1 MQQLLIKES
10 DQYNKDSITV
20 HKEAVQNLVFSHF
33 IYERIVKV
41 IYNHD
46 WLHAKL
52 KL

>member
-10 DQYNKDSITV
+10 DQYNKESITV

-33 IYERIVKV
+33 IYKRIDKV
-41 IYNHD
+41 INHD